1 MRSLKRSIGTKMV
14 SSEDKAAPPSEFREN
29 AGALL
34 RLSFSL
40 VVQSLSGFG
49 VGMSTF
55 IWVGSLGP
63 LLAGSMTL
71 GNMYCNISG
80 FSLIYGCATA
90 LDALCAQS
98 YGAKQ
103 YRQLGLHT
111 QRAIL
116 ILTVLSIPVIILWSY
131 AETLLH
137 YVLFIP
143 KDIAHHSG
151 RWSRTLSA
159 GLWPLLTFVCLQKW
173 MQARNVIWPA
183 VLTTTIGLVF
193 NLSANYYNYRIIHGG
208 FDGAALIVPLQ
219 NWLHL
224 IVFLVILYVRKR
236 VVRAGRLREASYDK
250 LPSESS
256 HGGSS
261 GGEEGDAE
269 APSVEK
275 KDSRAPDETEGE
287 PDPEDDWPPLS
298 MAVFDEWLPFL
309 KLGVPGALSLFVE
322 WGSFELAAS
331 IAGQLGAVGLAA
343 HGVFMST
350 SGLFYMLPLSIAQ
363 ATTTVA
369 GHLIGANKAE
379 QARSVLVMG
388 IAMDTIYGL
397 AASATLIFVLRPF
410 WGSVFTSDQATR
422 DLVFATMPFMSI
434 YAFVDATKCIT
445 LNILRSGGLPNVT
458 VWVNFIVCSIVMT
471 PLGYYLAITRND
483 GLGGLWLSMSVAWGL
498 ATVAYGIILS
508 RLDLRSLKVIAD

>member
-1 MRSLKRSIGTKMV
+1 MESLNV
-14 SSEDKAAPPSEFREN
+14 EKAMPSEFREN
-29 AGALL
+29 ASALL
-34 RLSFSL
+34 RLSLSL
-40 VVQSLSGFG
+40 MVQSLSGFG

-98 YGAKQ
+98 FGAKQ

-116 ILTVLSIPVIILWSY
+116 ILTVLSIPVIFLWAY

-137 YVLFIP
+137 NVLFIP

-173 MQARNVIWPA
+173 MQARNIIWPA
-183 VLTTTIGLVF
+183 VLTTSIGLVF
-193 NLSANYYNYRIIHGG
+193 NLSANYYNYRIYHGG

-224 IVFLVILYVRKR
+224 FVYLAILFVRKR
-236 VVRAGRLREASYDK
+236 VVRARAGRQREAAYDK
-250 LPSESS
+250 LPSESTHG
-256 HGGSS
+256 HGG
-261 GGEEGDAE
+261 DTE
-269 APSVEK
+269 APFTEK
-275 KDSRAPDETEGE
+275 KEASPAPDEPE
-287 PDPEDDWPPLS
+287 PDPEDDWPPLT
-298 MAVFDEWLPFL
+298 MAVFDDWLPFL

-369 GHLIGANKAE
+369 GHVIGAGKAE
-379 QARSVLVMG
+379 QARSIIALG
-388 IAMDTIYGL
+388 IAMDTIYGI
-397 AASATLIFVLRPF
+397 AASATLLFILRPF
-410 WGSVFTSDQATR
+410 WGNIFTSDQATR
-422 DLVFATMPFMSI
+422 DLVYATMPFMSL
-434 YAFVDATKCIT
+434 YSLVDATKCIT
-445 LNILRSGGLPNVT
+445 LNILRSGGLPNIT
-458 VWVNFIVCSIVMT
+458 VSVNFVVCSLVMT
-471 PLGYYLAITRND
+471 PMGYYLAISRHD
-483 GLGGLWLSMSVAWGL
+483 GLGGLWLSMSLAWGL
-498 ATVAYGIILS
+498 ATVAYGVILS